1 MTNQRPDPDELLS
14 KINEQEE
21 RTARGKL
28 KIFFGASAG
37 VGKTY
42 AMLAAAQQ
50 QRLQKV
56 DVVIGVIETHG
67 RRETETMTEGLERLP
82 LKDVNYRGAHLREF
96 DLDAALARRP
106 ALILIDELAH
116 TNLCNLRNARHPKR
130 WQDVEELLNA
140 GITVYTTVNV
150 QHILS
155 LNDVVGSITGI
166 QVRETVPD
174 HVFDEAHEIVLVDLP
189 TNELLQRLA
198 EGKVYLPQQAKQ
210 AQRHFFRKGNLLALR
225 ELALRRTADRVDE
238 QMRQYRRAQDVEPVW
253 QARESML
260 VCIGPQ
266 ANAEQVVRNAARIA
280 AQLTCPW
287 HAIYVETPKLQRL
300 PDAARQ
306 RILLVL
312 KTAHTL
318 GAETATVADHN
329 EARAAAE
336 YARKHNLSRV
346 VIGSRPSAR
355 YFFSWRKSFAERL
368 TSAAPE
374 LDVIQI
380 AQAQT
385 SREQARPDLT
395 IIAQAVN
402 WKHYLGST
410 AICALTTLLMIPLH
424 RALDLAN
431 GVMLFLVAVVG
442 VALRFGRGPAVL
454 AAFLSVGAFDF
465 FFVPPRLSF
474 SVADIQYLVT
484 FAVMLSVALV
494 IGQLMA
500 NLKFQARVANSR
512 EARAQTL
519 YEMSREL
526 STALVP
532 EQIAEI
538 SARSMQRIFAA
549 NTVILLP
556 GLDGNLSPVG
566 LQSAARAPINR
577 LLERSTQRPAPP
589 MTTDLSIAQW
599 AYDHEQAAG
608 FSTDTLPASP
618 MLYLPLKAPMRV
630 RGVLAIEPKV
640 ARWMQIPEQQR
651 LLSTFA
657 ALIAL
662 ALERVHYV
670 DVAQQAQLSMEAE
683 RLRNSVL
690 AAVSHDLRTPLTAL
704 IGFADTLLMK
714 RSTLHA
720 EEQETVQIMRDLAG
734 RMNALV
740 NNLLDMAR
748 LQAGGIKL
756 NKQWQPLEEV
766 IGTALRTAE
775 LTFGKRKLT
784 VDLPSAL
791 PLVEFDA
798 ALIERVL
805 VNLLENA
812 AKYTPPHAAVR
823 ITAVMREAQLEVSV
837 IDNGPGLPT
846 DKEEIIFEK
855 FTRGQTES
863 TTPGI
868 GLGLA
873 ICKTIMAAHGGHIHA
888 VPVVPHGAHF
898 IFTLPQGT
906 PPSLEEPP
914 SPY

>member
-14 KINEQEE
+14 KINEQEQ

-28 KIFFGASAG
+28 KIFFGAAAG

-50 QRLQKV
+50 QRLQAV
-56 DVVIGVIETHG
+56 DVVLGVLETHG
-67 RRETETMTEGLERLP
+67 RRETEKMAQGLERLP
-82 LKDVNYRGAHLREF
+82 LKSINYRGTDLYEF
-96 DLDAALARRP
+96 DLDAALKRKP

-116 TNLCNLRNARHPKR
+116 TNLSDTRHPKR
-130 WQDVEELLNA
+130 WQDVEELLNV
-140 GITVYTTVNV
+140 GLDVYATVNV

-174 HVFDEAHEIVLVDLP
+174 HVFDEANEIVLVDLP
-189 TNELLQRLA
+189 PDELLQRLA
-198 EGKVYLPQQAKQ
+198 DGKVYLPEQAKQ
-210 AQRHFFRKGNLLALR
+210 ARRHFFRKGNLLALR

-238 QMRQYRRAQDVEPVW
+238 QMRQYRRAQEVEPVW

-260 VCIGPQ
+260 VCVGPHT
-266 ANAEQVVRNAARIA
+266 NADQVVRNAARLA
-280 AQLTCPW
+280 AQLACPW

-300 PDAARQ
+300 NDVARQ

-312 KTAHTL
+312 KTAQTL
-318 GAETATVADHN
+318 GAETATVVDHN
-329 EARAAAE
+329 AARAAAE
-336 YARKHNLSRV
+336 YARQHNLSRV
-346 VIGSRPSAR
+346 VVGHRSKTR
-355 YFFSWRKSFAERL
+355 FLNWRKPFIERL
-368 TSAAPE
+368 TRLAPE

-380 AQAQT
+380 AQVPT
-385 SREQARPDLT
+385 PSRHKHADAANV
-395 IIAQAVN
+395 AQAVN
-402 WKHYLGST
+402 WQHYLGSI
-410 AICALTTLLMIPLH
+410 AVCALTTLLMIPLQQT
-424 RALDLAN
+424 LDLAN
-431 GVMLFLVAVVG
+431 GVMLFLLAVVG

-454 AAFLSVGAFDF
+454 AAFLSVAAFDF

-484 FAVMLSVALV
+484 FVVMLSVALV

-500 NLKFQARVANSR
+500 NLKFQARVANNR
-512 EARAQTL
+512 EARAREL

-526 STALVP
+526 STALAP

-538 SARSMQRIFAA
+538 SERSMQRVFNA
-549 NTVILLP
+549 NAVLLLP
-556 GLDGNLSPVG
+556 DLLGHLSLVNLPN
-566 LQSAARAPINR
+566 AAAFSTNR
-577 LLERSTQRPAPP
+577 LVGRSAQRLARPLPKV
-589 MTTDLSIAQW
+589 DLSIAQW

-608 FSTDTLPASP
+608 LSTDTLPAAP
-618 MLYLPLKAPMRV
+618 ILYLPLKAPMRV
-630 RGVLAIEPKV
+630 RGVLALEPQN

-670 DVAQQAQLSMEAE
+670 DVAQHAQLNMESE

-714 RSTLHA
+714 RSASVT
-720 EEQETVQIMRDLAG
+720 EQQEIVRIMRDLAE

-766 IGTALRTAE
+766 IGTTLRTTE
-775 LTFGKRKLT
+775 LTLGKRKLI
-784 VDLPSAL
+784 VELPPEL
-791 PLVEFDA
+791 PLVEFDTT
-798 ALIERVL
+798 LIERVL

-812 AKYTPPHAAVR
+812 AKYTPLQATIR
-823 ITAVMREAQLEVSV
+823 ITAVMRENQLEISV
-837 IDNGPGLPT
+837 IDNGPGLPA
-846 DKEEIIFEK
+846 DKEEAIFEK
-855 FTRGQTES
+855 FTRGQSES

-873 ICKTIMAAHGGHIHA
+873 ICKTIVAAHGGLIRA
-888 VPVVPHGAHF
+888 TSVTPHGAHF
-898 IFTLPQGT
+898 TFTLPQGS
-906 PPSLEEPP
+906 PPSLEGNP
-914 SPY
+914 SP